1 LGRFNEA
8 LEILGRG
15 KQVDPLLP
23 TLAAAEVLVRC
34 WRRDF
39 DTAVAVGQQGIELHP
54 YLQVLRVNYAQALHF
69 AGRLEDALAQYQ
81 IASIMSPDVP
91 WLRAL
96 EGACQAALGRRRDAR
111 AMLEGLEA
119 LRRSEYVDAYYM
131 AVLRSALGQHR
142 EALTEL
148 NRARAENS
156 AWLYMFDVDPQ
167 LDLLR
172 VRPGSRRVR

>member
-1 LGRFNEA
+1 
-8 LEILGRG
+8 
-15 KQVDPLLP
+15 V
-23 TLAAAEVLVRC
+23 TL
-34 WRRDF
+34 
-39 DTAVAVGQQGIELHP
+39 GQQGTELHP

-69 AGRLEDALAQYQ
+69 AGRLDDALAQYQ

-131 AVLRSALGQHR
+131 AVLRSALGQHG
-142 EALTEL
+142 EALAEL
-148 NRARAENS
+148 NRATAENS
-156 AWLYMFDVDPQ
+156 AWLYTLHVDPQ
-167 LDLLR
+167 LDPLR
-172 VRPGSRRVR
+172 DRAGFRRLRHGVRPVKQARLKM